1 MYAARWAS
9 TAGVS
14 AQASLVTNGR
24 RRCRS
29 ASEAW
34 SFSCIAS
41 LQIGREKHSGMSS
54 TRRTG
59 WYANPAA
66 TIAASL
72 MLLAGKRMR
81 AELELPIQDMI
92 EAVHGDHPLGT
103 PPAQTASLGRRLSMV
118 RKTRPAG
125 VRLCLL

>member
-14 AQASLVTNGR
+14 AQASRVTNGR

-54 TRRTG
+54 TPWTG
-59 WYANPAA
+59 WYVKPARDDSRFIDA
-66 TIAASL
+66 GSAAF
-72 MLLAGKRMR
+72 AGKRMR
-81 AELELPIQDMI
+81 AGLELPIQDVI
-92 EAVHGDHPLGT
+92 EIVHGEQSSWHT
-103 PPAQTASLGRRLSMV
+103 PHTARLRAPA
-118 RKTRPAG
+118 
-125 VRLCLL
+125 C